1 MAREMDKSTKN
12 HSYKLKSIMEE
23 SKGLLNN
30 LAWKFA
36 ERVSTQLVS
45 FVVSIV
51 LARILMP
58 SDYGAIAMVMVFI
71 TLAQVFVE
79 GGFSGALIQK
89 KEADK
94 LDFSTVLYFVLFF
107 SIILYIVIYIAAPY
121 ISNYY
126 GKDYVILT
134 PVFRVLGIQIIIYGA
149 NSVQQ
154 AYVSREMMF
163 RKFFYSTL
171 AGTVSS
177 AIVGLVMAY
186 LGYGVWALVGQQL
199 TMTVVNTFTLFLITR
214 KLPML
219 AFSWCRLKSLL
230 SYGIKLFASNVLIAF
245 YQELRALII
254 GKLYS
259 SSDLAYYD
267 KGRSFPYL
275 IVANINSSIGAVLFP
290 KISKEQDDIFRV
302 KQTTRNSI
310 RFSAYFMS
318 PLMLGLAAVAEPF
331 IRILLTEKWIPCV
344 PLLQIFCIVYLFQ
357 PIHTA
362 NMQAIKAIGRS
373 DIYLWLEVIKKIIEI
388 VVLLLVMRMGV
399 IAIVVSMAVLT
410 TLFTFVN
417 AYPNAKLIHYP
428 FNEQM
433 KDIIPPIGIALV
445 MFCSI
450 SLFSYLSLAD
460 WIILLLQ
467 VSTGAAIYILLSRLF
482 KIKEYDITKDIIF
495 SFITKM
501 KGKTI

>member
-1 MAREMDKSTKN
+1 MA
-12 HSYKLKSIMEE
+12 E
-23 SKGLLNN
+23 SKGLLSN
-30 LAWKFA
+30 LFWKFA
-36 ERVSTQLVS
+36 ERVASQLVS

-71 TLAQVFVE
+71 TLALVFVE

-89 KEADK
+89 KDADK

-107 SIILYIVIYIAAPY
+107 SIILYIVIYISAPY

-126 GKDYVILT
+126 GKDYEILT
-134 PVFRVLGIQIIIYGA
+134 PVFRVLGIQIIIYGV

-171 AGTVSS
+171 TGTVIS
-177 AIVGLVMAY
+177 AIVGLLMAY
-186 LGYGVWALVGQQL
+186 FGYGVWALVWQQL
-199 TMTVVNTFTLFLITR
+199 TMTVVNTVTLFLITR
-214 KLPML
+214 KLPLL
-219 AFSWCRLKSLL
+219 AFSWIRLKGLL

-267 KGRSFPYL
+267 KGRSFPNL

-290 KISKEQDDIFRV
+290 KISKEQDDINRV

-310 RFSAYFMS
+310 RFSAFLMS

-331 IRILLTEKWIPCV
+331 IRILLTEKWMPCV

-373 DIYLWLEVIKKIIEI
+373 DIYLWLEVIKKVIEL

-399 IAIVVSMAVLT
+399 TAIVVSMAVLT

-417 AYPNAKLIHYP
+417 AYPNVKLINYP

-433 KDIIPPIGIALV
+433 KDIIPPIGISLV
-445 MFCSI
+445 MAVSI
-450 SLFSYLSLAD
+450 YLFTYLPLTD
-460 WIILLLQ
+460 WMLLLLQ
-467 VSTGAAIYILLSRLF
+467 VPTGAAIYILFSKIF
-482 KIKEYDITKDIIF
+482 KLKEYNMIKDIVLG
-495 SFITKM
+495 FIAKV
-501 KGKTI
+501 KGKTA